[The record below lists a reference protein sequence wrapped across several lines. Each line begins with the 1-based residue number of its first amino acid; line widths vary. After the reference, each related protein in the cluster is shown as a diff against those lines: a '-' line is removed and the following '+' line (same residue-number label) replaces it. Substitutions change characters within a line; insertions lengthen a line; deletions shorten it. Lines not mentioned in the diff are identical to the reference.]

1 MPCFSIKICLVSK
14 CWYRFWIFF
23 FFLLVHPLFFEPK
36 AGLYIAAWKFC
47 TDPEWIFC
55 CCWTESESVWPL
67 FRCRFP
73 ERDLKLLQ
81 LLRVQCAWITRS
93 YEVLSEHIVPNV
105 QTGRQDEEPAV
116 VSKVVGLRRFQTLFT
131 IQQEP
136 GLKHT
141 DPLNR

>member
-1 MPCFSIKICLVSK
+1 MFFHQNLPSVQMLVSILD
-14 CWYRFWIFF
+14 IFF
-23 FFLLVHPLFFEPK
+23 FYWCILYFLNLKLGCILLPGSFARTLNEFFVVVEQN
-36 AGLYIAAWKFC
+36 LSRS
-47 TDPEWIFC
+47 DPF
-55 CCWTESESVWPL
+55 

>member
-23 FFLLVHPLFFEPK
+23 FFYWCILYFLNLKLGCILLPGSFARTLNELFVVVEQN
-36 AGLYIAAWKFC
+36 LSRS
-47 TDPEWIFC
+47 DPF
-55 CCWTESESVWPL
+55 